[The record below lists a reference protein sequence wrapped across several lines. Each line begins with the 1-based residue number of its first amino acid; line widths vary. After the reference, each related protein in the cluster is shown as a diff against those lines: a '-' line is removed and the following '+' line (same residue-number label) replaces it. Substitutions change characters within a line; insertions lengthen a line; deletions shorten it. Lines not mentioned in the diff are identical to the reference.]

1 MRRPLWILTAA
12 IAFGASAEAADA
24 HQELHLVDA
33 IRLSATAVP
42 VSVAKL
48 DSAIAR
54 AGLGAQRATLLP
66 QLSFTSSAVR
76 QVEYFPQLNGDP
88 ASIGPFNVLDARLRV
103 GQALID
109 IDAYNRANAA
119 ERRLAV
125 AEAST
130 ALALE
135 DAASR
140 AGEAYLQLAQSQAL
154 IEVRTLDLTLAKELL
169 GLAKAQVDA
178 GTAEAITQTRAE
190 TRVADEQAA
199 LTAASGSVQQNTIIL
214 ARALNLD
221 PGAPLVAADTLNER
235 LGAGAVPAD
244 LKAATEAA
252 HRQRPELQVSIETL
266 AAIEADRQAAKGARL
281 PKLQAFA
288 DGGRT
293 GSRLNNTLS
302 TWEFGLQLSVPL
314 LDRSRDDEIAARYR
328 VEQQQLILAD
338 LRLQIDA
345 EVRQSIVALENSR
358 ALLSATLESR
368 RLAELEVDQARA
380 RFTSGVAGNLEL
392 VDAQTT
398 LTNAREQVLSAQQA
412 AALAQL
418 RLARSV
424 GVATSVK

>member
-1 MRRPLWILTAA
+1 MTPLRILSFALA
-12 IAFGASAEAADA
+12 VSAGAGAADA
-24 HQELHLVDA
+24 PRELHLADA

-42 VSVAKL
+42 VSVARL
-48 DSAIAR
+48 DTAIAR
-54 AGLGAQRATLLP
+54 AGLGAQRSVLLP

-76 QVEYFPQLNGDP
+76 EIEYFPQFNGDP
-88 ASIGPFNVLDARLRV
+88 GSLGPFNVLDARLRV

-109 IDAYNRANAA
+109 IDACNRATAA

-125 AEAST
+125 AEASA

-140 AGEAYLQLAQSQAL
+140 AGEAYVQLAQSQAL
-154 IEVRTLDLTLAKELL
+154 IEVRTLDLQLAKELF

-190 TRVADEQAA
+190 SRVADEQAA
-199 LTAASGSVQQNTIIL
+199 LTAATGSVQENVIVL
-214 ARALNLD
+214 ARALNID
-221 PGAPLVAADTLNER
+221 PATSVVAADALSEH
-235 LGAGAVPAD
+235 LGGGTVPD
-244 LKAATEAA
+244 GITAATEAA

-266 AAIEADRQAAKGARL
+266 AAIEADRQAATGARL

-293 GSRLNNTLS
+293 GSRLNNTIN
-302 TWEFGLQLSVPL
+302 TWEFGLQLSVPI
-314 LDRSRDDEIAARYR
+314 LDRSRDDEMAARYR
-328 VEQQQLILAD
+328 VEQQHLVLAD
-338 LRLQIDA
+338 MRFQIDA
-345 EVRQSIVALENSR
+345 DVRQSLVALENSR
-358 ALLSATLESR
+358 ALLKATIESR

-398 LTNAREQVLSAQQA
+398 LTSAREQVLAAQQS
-412 AALAQL
+412 AALSQV
-418 RLARSV
+418 RLARAV
-424 GVATSVK
+424 GAAVTIK